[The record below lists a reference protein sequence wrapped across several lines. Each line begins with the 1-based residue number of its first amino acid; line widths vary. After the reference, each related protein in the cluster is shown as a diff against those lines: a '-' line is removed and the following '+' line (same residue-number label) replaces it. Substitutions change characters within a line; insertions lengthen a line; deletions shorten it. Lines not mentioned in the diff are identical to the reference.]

1 MVIFGC
7 ILVVFPY
14 QWWLATALNFFRGFN
29 LVGLVFVLCDR
40 NVKVKIVI
48 NQTSPFWQ
56 WQWQLHPGLW
66 SLIIDLWSWSLF
78 FDPWSWSLMICPGSP
93 FPRHL
98 PPPSPSNS
106 RRSRLSSSSKT
117 SRRTNDSNSSGRST
131 ITYRTH
137 TTSTH
142 GIFGKKTKEQFECSF
157 ERWDLCLNF
166 YRCLYLYL
174 YL

>member
-1 MVIFGC
+1 
-7 ILVVFPY
+7 
-14 QWWLATALNFFRGFN
+14 
-29 LVGLVFVLCDR
+29 
-40 NVKVKIVI
+40 
-48 NQTSPFWQ
+48 
-56 WQWQLHPGLW
+56 
-66 SLIIDLWSWSLF
+66 
-78 FDPWSWSLMICPGSP
+78 MICPGSP

-117 SRRTNDSNSSGRST
+117 SKRTNDSNSSGRST

-157 ERWDLCLNF
+157 ERWDF
-166 YRCLYLYL
+166 YLYFHLYLYL
-174 YL
+174 YTSPIAPTPPQPTASLARRQKRISSVLLKGGICICIFICICSLSAHLRGDISRFQDPITQKLQTNTISCQNWQK